1 MNFSQLKSMA
11 WLKNYGAWIAP
22 IQWLGWIIVVF
33 ILAKLFWI
41 WVGYFTQP
49 TEFKP
54 VRVTALSSS
63 NSNTKVQVNQL
74 MKMELFGSLV
84 KEEKVEAK
92 PVVTD
97 AKETKL
103 NLKLRGIYAAD
114 EAKKANAIIED
125 GRGKQAVYFIDEKL
139 DVGGRVYLRQV
150 FVDRVI
156 LDNNGSDEK
165 LTLDTQELPLIAPK
179 QGGFKQSRKKRNEDK
194 FDQRKK
200 VDDKRGNQRISRQLN
215 EYKNKFQKDPSSV
228 ADVINGRPHFVD
240 GELQGFSISPGKD
253 KRLFQELGL
262 KRGDVVTS
270 INGVALN
277 NMQDAMTLMN
287 DVQSLTEVSVD
298 IQRGSE
304 SLSLLLNLNEK
315 VGR

>member
-1 MNFSQLKSMA
+1 
-11 WLKNYGAWIAP
+11 
-22 IQWLGWIIVVF
+22 
-33 ILAKLFWI
+33 
-41 WVGYFTQP
+41 

-54 VRVTALSSS
+54 VRVTSSLS
-63 NSNTKVQVNQL
+63 NSNSNSKVQVNQL

-84 KEEKVEAK
+84 KEEKKVEIK
-92 PVVTD
+92 PVED
-97 AKETKL
+97 AVETKL
-103 NLKLRGIYAAD
+103 NLKLRGIYASD
-114 EAKKANAIIED
+114 EPKKANAIIED
-125 GRGKQAVYFIDEKL
+125 GRGKQAVYFLDEKL

-150 FVDRVI
+150 YVDRII

-165 LTLDTQELPLIAPK
+165 LTLDTQELPNMGLRP
-179 QGGFKQSRKKRNEDK
+179 GGKRDSRKKRNED
-194 FDQRKK
+194 DSDARKK
-200 VDDKRGNQRISRQLN
+200 VTDKRGNQRISRQLN
-215 EYKNKFQKDPSSV
+215 EYKDKFQKDPSSV

-240 GELQGFSISPGKD
+240 GELRGFSISPGKD

-298 IQRGSE
+298 IQRGNE

>member
-1 MNFSQLKSMA
+1 MA
-11 WLKNYGAWIAP
+11 WLKNYSFWISP

-49 TEFKP
+49 SEFKP
-54 VRVTALSSS
+54 VRVTSLSSKS
-63 NSNTKVQVNQL
+63 NSSSKVQVNQL

-84 KEEKVEAK
+84 KEEKVEVK
-92 PVVTD
+92 PVVSD

-103 NLKLRGIYAAD
+103 NLTLRGIYAAD
-114 EAKKANAIIED
+114 EIKKANAIIED

-150 FVDRVI
+150 FVDRII

-165 LTLDTQELPLIAPK
+165 LTLDTQELPNM
-179 QGGFKQSRKKRNEDK
+179 GFKSSGKKEPRKKRNEDK

-215 EYKNKFQKDPSSV
+215 EYKDKFQKDPSSV

-240 GELQGFSISPGKD
+240 GELRGFSISPGKD

-298 IQRGSE
+298 IQRGNE